1 MDVTLEQTY
10 GNGFVRSVRVPVIN
24 GFFES
29 NLWLMSDERSFKTR
43 VKLNSGSEYL
53 KIEQQLEYA
62 SYIDTNELYLQI

>member
-10 GNGFVRSVRVPVIN
+10 GNGFVKSVRVAVVN

-29 NLWLMSDERSFKTR
+29 SLWLMSDGRSFKTK
-43 VKLNSGSEYL
+43 VKLNSGTEYL